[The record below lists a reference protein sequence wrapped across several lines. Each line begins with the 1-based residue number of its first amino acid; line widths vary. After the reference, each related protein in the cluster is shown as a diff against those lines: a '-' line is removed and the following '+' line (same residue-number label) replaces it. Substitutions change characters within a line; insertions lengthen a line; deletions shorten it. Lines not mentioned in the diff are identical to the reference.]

1 MSKIRIGIYKD
12 TLANRRGADVAV
24 LNLADGLGERGHV
37 AEVFEKGALAEK
49 VREPWDVVIATG
61 TNELLDLAAI
71 FPKKFPWPVV
81 MQFHTTPKSQFK
93 WKRFVRNWRIRRAL
107 KRTSVIQVL
116 REEFVPQV
124 AKYGAQ
130 VAVIGNWSKYENE
143 PPPPAQEKTII
154 YPAAW
159 NKDKNQQLLVKA
171 FELARKNFP
180 DWTLELYGNGKIP
193 EKLPDGV
200 KAMGYCDLREAFRR
214 CAFLAFPSLDE
225 GFPLTVTDAAV
236 FGKPAVLVKDWIG
249 TCANGG
255 GLVEPNDPKEFA
267 MGLKLLMGNAALV
280 ATMGA
285 EARKFCLAKYSRTE
299 ILTRWEELLKEI
311 GR

>member
-1 MSKIRIGIYKD
+1 MRIGIYKD

-24 LNLADGLGERGHV
+24 LNLADGLVERGHE

-49 VREPWDVVIATG
+49 IRADWDVMIAAG
-61 TNELLDLAAI
+61 TNELLDLASA
-71 FPKKFPWPVV
+71 FPKRFPWPVV
-81 MQFHTTPKSQFK
+81 MQFHTNPRQQFK
-93 WKRFVRNWRIRRAL
+93 WKRIVRNWRIKRAL
-107 KRTSVIQVL
+107 RRVDVIQVL

-124 AKYGAQ
+124 AKYGAR

-143 PPPPAQEKTII
+143 APCSAPEKTII

-159 NKDKNQQLLVKA
+159 NKAKNQQLLINS
-171 FELARKNFP
+171 FELARRHYP

-193 EKLPDGV
+193 GKLSDGV

-214 CAFLAFPSLDE
+214 CAFLAFPSVDE
-225 GFPLTVTDAAV
+225 GFPLTVIDAAL

-255 GLVEPNDPKEFA
+255 GLVVPNDPKEFA
-267 MGLKLLMGNAALV
+267 LGLKLLMGNAELV
-280 ATMGA
+280 TTMGA
-285 EARKFCLAKYSRTE
+285 EAHKFCLQKYSRAE